1 MTKENRKNIEGY
13 TEDWEPD
20 WLDPSNDRKTPYTEE
35 ELSEF
40 AQGFMESMDDTAA
53 VKKLIQQ
60 EGRENAEKMIKE
72 QFKKKDKYNLDN
84 LGPDET
90 SH

>member
-1 MTKENRKNIEGY
+1 MKKEHRKNKKDY
-13 TEDWEPD
+13 PEDWEPD
-20 WLDPSNDRKTPYTEE
+20 WLDASNDRKTPYTEE

-40 AQGFMESMDDTAA
+40 TQGFMESMDDTAA

-72 QFKKKDKYNLDN
+72 QLKKKDKYNLDN
-84 LGPDET
+84 LGTDAT

>member
-1 MTKENRKNIEGY
+1 MKKEHRKNKKDY
-13 TEDWEPD
+13 PEDWEPD
-20 WLDPSNDRKTPYTEE
+20 WLDPSNDRKTPSTEK

-53 VKKLIQQ
+53 VTKLIQQ

-84 LGPDET
+84 LGPDAT

>member
-1 MTKENRKNIEGY
+1 MKKEHRKNKKDY
-13 TEDWEPD
+13 PEDWEPD
-20 WLDPSNDRKTPYTEE
+20 WLDASNDRKTPYTEE

-53 VKKLIQQ
+53 VKKLIEQ
-60 EGRENAEKMIKE
+60 EGRENAEKIIKE

-84 LGPDET
+84 LSPDAM